1 MFVDSLDS
9 KYKSA
14 FYFLLCL
21 TLRSYQLRLVPT
33 LRIIKMMQGIADR

>member
-21 TLRSYQLRLVPT
+21 TLRSYQLVPI
-33 LRIIKMMQGIADR
+33 RIIKMMQGIADR